1 MPYLDIMV
9 HLDRG
14 RHSETRLDLAA
25 GLAAGLGAG
34 LIGLRVESHPHVP
47 ETFRAAIRPEALK
60 MQADAIAADSRRIE
74 DGFRAAAAARG
85 LKVEWWLEQ
94 TETELAIE
102 RVCRRARHA
111 SLAVLGQ
118 QARDGEEELPG
129 GDLLHAVLLGSG
141 RPVLVV
147 PDAATAPV
155 PGRRVAAA
163 WNGTRES
170 ARALADAMPLLA
182 AAEAVLVVQVG
193 GGDSESLSEI
203 KRHLVRNGVNAEARA
218 ATPAGHDVGGAILAA
233 AAEFSADLLVMGGYG
248 HSRMRE
254 VVLGGATAHV
264 LRHANICLL
273 MSH

>member
-9 HLDRG
+9 HLDRT
-14 RHSETRLDLAA
+14 RHSETRLALAADLAA
-25 GLAAGLGAG
+25 GQGAG
-34 LIGLRVESHPHVP
+34 LIGLRIESHPHVP

-60 MQADAIAADSRRIE
+60 MQADAIAADTARVE
-74 DGFRAAAAARG
+74 AAFRAAVAIRALRS
-85 LKVEWWLEQ
+85 EWWLEA

-102 RVCRRARHA
+102 RVCRRARHV
-111 SLAVLGQ
+111 SLTVVGQ
-118 QARDGEEELPG
+118 QARDGDEELPG
-129 GDLLHAVLLGSG
+129 GDLLHALLLGSG

-147 PDAATAPV
+147 PDADAPSP
-155 PGRRVAAA
+155 PGKRVAVA

-182 AAEAVLVVQVG
+182 AAEAVLLVQVG
-193 GGDSESLSEI
+193 EGDSESLSEI
-203 KRHLVRNGVNAEARA
+203 KRHLVRNGINAETRMVA
-218 ATPAGHDVGGAILAA
+218 PPDHNVGAAILASA
-233 AAEFSADLLVMGGYG
+233 DGFSADLLVMGGYG

-264 LRHANICLL
+264 LRHAGICLL